1 MSISSFPTGTLL
13 TVLVEMETAPW
24 RSCVRCSS
32 VLLPSGTFQVPL
44 QPLDVSCAGCHFTVP
59 PGLLSFCETVSLGR
73 LD

>member
-1 MSISSFPTGTLL
+1 MSVSNFPAGTAR
-13 TVLVEMETAPW
+13 VEMETAPW

-32 VLLPSGTFQVPL
+32 ALPSGTFQVPL

-59 PGLLSFCETVSLGR
+59 PGPLSFCETVSLGR